1 MTEMNKIPAHGSN
14 VERAQI
20 PASCKWHVQ
29 DIYADEAAWQA
40 ACAEYKALLPKLT
53 ALRGQLTTAAKLLEA
68 LRVQDELARFL
79 DKIYAY
85 ARLQQDADNTDQHM
99 QALSGEAE
107 GLAAQFS
114 NALSFV

>member
-53 ALRGQLTTAAKLLEA
+53 ALKGQLTTAAKLRQLWRRIIPLT
-68 LRVQDELARFL
+68 LRCWTLCCRGWTASRSL
-79 DKIYAY
+79 
-85 ARLQQDADNTDQHM
+85 R
-99 QALSGEAE
+99 
-107 GLAAQFS
+107 
-114 NALSFV
+114 

>member
-40 ACAEYKALLPKLT
+40 ACAEYKAT
-53 ALRGQLTTAAKLLEA
+53 GG
-68 LRVQDELARFL
+68 LAR
-79 DKIYAY
+79 AGR
-85 ARLQQDADNTDQHM
+85 A
-99 QALSGEAE
+99 GEIL
-107 GLAAQFS
+107 G
-114 NALSFV
+114 